1 MTETT
6 RAKKWADAGKE
17 IKNVWAAG
25 ASPQDKRFELVADFK
40 MTGDQ
45 PQAVARLSQGVTEG
59 AIYQTMLGVTGS
71 GKTFTMA
78 NIVQEVQR
86 PTIVMAHNKTLAAQ
100 LASEFKEF
108 FPNNAVEYF
117 VSYYDYYQPE
127 AYVPQSDTY
136 IEKDS
141 SVNEELDKLRLSATT
156 SLLTRRDVLIVA
168 SVSCIYGLGDPQDYF
183 NLVAQVKVGEVHN
196 RRQLVRK
203 LVDMQ
208 YERNDMDLSR
218 GKFRVRGDTLEIVP
232 AYEDAAV
239 RVQFF
244 GDDIE
249 RIVQL
254 DPLTGEV
261 LAELTEISIY
271 PANHFVTSKDKLDAA
286 VVDIGVELEERL
298 VVLRAEGK
306 ILEAARLESRTHYD
320 LEMLQETGFCSGVEN
335 YSRHLSRRAAGS
347 SPWTLLDYFPE
358 DYLMFVDESHMTLP
372 QVRGMYHGDMSR
384 KKTLVD
390 FGFRLPSAMD
400 NRPLNFDEYESHVNQ
415 VIYVSATPAPFEL
428 QRSTAT
434 VEQVIRPT
442 GLLDPT
448 LEVKPTEGQIDDLL
462 EQIKI
467 RVERSERVL
476 VTTLTKR
483 MAEELADYLSEM
495 GIRNNYLHSDIQTL
509 DRIEI
514 LRDLRLGVFDVV
526 VGINLLREG
535 LDLPEV
541 SLVAILDADKE
552 GYLRSNTSLIQ
563 TIGRAAR
570 HSNGH
575 VIMYADRITDS
586 MQKSIDETNRRRTI
600 QDAFNKEHGIEPQSI
615 QKEVHD
621 ITEGI
626 KGISESRTRY
636 EVVRKEMSRSD
647 MFKVVKDLEVQMKEA
662 AKNLQFEKAAQ
673 FRDEIYELRRLLVL
687 EEKTLSPVGFSAEE

>member
-168 SVSCIYGLGDPQDYF
+168 SVSCIYGLGDPEDYF
-183 NLVAQVKVGEVHN
+183 NLVAQVKVGEVRN
-196 RRQLVRK
+196 RRQLVRQ
-203 LVDMQ
+203 LVDMH

-218 GKFRVRGDTLEIVP
+218 GKFRIRGDTLEIVP

-249 RIVQL
+249 RIVQV

-261 LAELTEISIY
+261 LAELTEIAIY

-286 VVDIGVELEERL
+286 VIDIGLELEERL
-298 VVLRAEGK
+298 VELRAEGK

-400 NRPLNFDEYESHVNQ
+400 NRPLNFEEYESHVNQ

-428 QRSTAT
+428 QRSSAT

-462 EQIKI
+462 EQIKLRI
-467 RVERSERVL
+467 ERSERIL

-570 HSNGH
+570 HSSGH

-586 MQKSIDETNRRRTI
+586 MQKSIDETSRRRTI
-600 QDAFNKEHGIEPQSI
+600 QDAFNKEHGIEPKSI

-626 KGISESRTRY
+626 KGISESKTRY
-636 EVVRKEMSRSD
+636 EVVRKEMTRSD
-647 MFKVVKDLEVQMKEA
+647 MFKVVKDLEVQMKES

-687 EEKTLSPVGFSAEE
+687 EEKTLSPVGFSAEK

>member
-1 MTETT
+1 MTEFT
-6 RAKKWADAGKE
+6 RAKKWANAGKE
-17 IKNVWAAG
+17 IKDVWAAG
-25 ASPQDKRFELVADFK
+25 ASPEDKRFELVADFK

-45 PQAVARLSQGVTEG
+45 PQAVARLAQGVNDG
-59 AIYQTMLGVTGS
+59 ATFQTMLGVTGS
-71 GKTFTMA
+71 GKTFSMA

-108 FPNNAVEYF
+108 FPHNAVEYF

-168 SVSCIYGLGDPQDYF
+168 SVSCIYGLGDPEDYF
-183 NLVAQVKVGEVHN
+183 NLVAQVKVGEIRN
-196 RRQLVRK
+196 RRQLVRQ
-203 LVDMQ
+203 LVDMH

-218 GKFRVRGDTLEIVP
+218 GKFRIRGDTLEIIP
-232 AYEDAAV
+232 AYEEAAV

-244 GDDIE
+244 GDEVE

-261 LAELTEISIY
+261 LADLADIAIY
-271 PANHFVTSKDKLDAA
+271 PANHFVTSKEKLEAA
-286 VVDIGVELEERL
+286 IVDIGLELEERL
-298 VVLRAEGK
+298 GEMRAEGK

-335 YSRHLSRRAAGS
+335 YSRHLSRRAPGS
-347 SPWTLLDYFPE
+347 CPWTLLDYFPE

-390 FGFRLPSAMD
+390 FGFRLPSALD
-400 NRPLNFDEYESHVNQ
+400 NRPLNFEEYEGHINQ
-415 VIYVSATPAPFEL
+415 VIYVSATPAAFEM

-467 RVERSERVL
+467 RVDRSERVL

-570 HSNGH
+570 HSSGH

-586 MQKSIDETNRRRTI
+586 MRTAIDETNRRRAI

-626 KGISESRTRY
+626 KAIAESRTRY
-636 EVVRKEMSRSD
+636 DVVRKEMSRSD
-647 MFKVVKDLEVQMKEA
+647 MYRVVKDLEVQMKEA

-687 EEKTLSPVGFSAEE
+687 EEKTLSPAGISAEE